1 MTLDIAQI
9 ALIGGPT
16 SVISVLIYVLINAY
30 LAARKDRREDRTSA
44 VTTDAG
50 YIDNTKMVL
59 DMMRQEL
66 ERVSKVNVDLH
77 TRVLTAE
84 ALVRSRDDILAIS
97 ARKVEDLED
106 ELKEARQVIA
116 TLRGQ
121 QDDQT
126 PREE

>member
-30 LAARKDRREDRTSA
+30 LAAKKDRREDKTSA

-66 ERVSKVNVDLH
+66 ERVGKVNVDLH
-77 TRVLTAE
+77 TRALTAE
-84 ALVRSRDDILAIS
+84 AVVRSRDDLLAIAS
-97 ARKVEDLED
+97 RKVDDLEE
-106 ELKEARQVIA
+106 ELREARQVIA
-116 TLRGQ
+116 ALRGP
-121 QDDQT
+121 QDEST
-126 PREE
+126 ARSE

>member
-30 LAARKDRREDRTSA
+30 LAAKKDRREDKTSA

-66 ERVSKVNVDLH
+66 ERVGKVNVDLH
-77 TRVLTAE
+77 TRALTAE
-84 ALVRSRDDILAIS
+84 AVVRSRDDLLAIAS
-97 ARKVEDLED
+97 RKVDDLEE
-106 ELKEARQVIA
+106 ELREARQVIA

-121 QDDQT
+121 QDEPTTRD
-126 PREE
+126 E